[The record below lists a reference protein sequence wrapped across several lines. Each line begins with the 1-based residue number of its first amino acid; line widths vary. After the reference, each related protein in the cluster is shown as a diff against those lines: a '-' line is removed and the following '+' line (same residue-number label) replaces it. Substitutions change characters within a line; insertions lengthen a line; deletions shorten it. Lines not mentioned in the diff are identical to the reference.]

1 LTGFEYNKI
10 NKKGEMKMELLMKLM
25 IFLGPAAVVFCVL
38 RALKGTRV
46 RREDDEPIPKD
57 LLGLANSMH
66 QMTNSERPWGLK

>member
-25 IFLGPAAVVFCVL
+25 IFLGPVAVTFCVFL
-38 RALKGTRV
+38 ALKGTRV
-46 RREDDEPIPKD
+46 RRKDDKPIPRE
-57 LLGLANSMH
+57 LIGLANSMH